1 MAQKMTDIVLFG
13 KETTRGTKAST
24 FPLHL
29 PFLGQGLV
37 PQITQH
43 VGEILSSSTW
53 PYDTKQ
59 VPLGATARLTLTPDI
74 NINTIRTLL
83 TMATKRTS
91 GVQPPVSI
99 THTRMGV
106 GHAHYLGCVVSALAM
121 EYSRGGS
128 PDASS
133 ILQGSLDF
141 ECMTVAATTGVS
153 AGTQANARRFKLQA
167 ATVTLN
173 SVASSKVLS
182 YRRAMTIEHALG
194 SPDSSNVR
202 IFLEDGRHMDEV
214 NIVAQFNATDADWAA
229 LVLAG
234 TEVPLVVVHATG
246 TANETVTETFGTAQ
260 IVSHTLNEQDG
271 TVTVEIAVKPYH
283 TGAAIPDVITYGSSI
298 GADELSL

>member
-1 MAQKMTDIVLFG
+1 MPQKMTDIVLFG

-24 FPLHL
+24 FPLHM

-59 VPLGATARLTLTPDI
+59 VPLGATARLTFTPEF
-74 NINTIRTLL
+74 NINTIRSIL
-83 TMATKRTS
+83 TMVTKRTS
-91 GVQPPVSI
+91 GVQPSVSI
-99 THTRMGV
+99 THTRAGV
-106 GHAHYLGCVVSALAM
+106 GHAQYLGVVAAALSM
-121 EYSRGGS
+121 EYSRSGS

-133 ILQGSLDF
+133 VLQGSMDF
-141 ECMTVAATTGVS
+141 ECMSAAETTGVS

-167 ATVTLN
+167 ATLTLN
-173 SVASSKVLS
+173 SVACTKVLS
-182 YRRAMTIEHALG
+182 YRRSMTIEHALG
-194 SPDSSNVR
+194 APDSNNAR

-214 NIVAQFNATDADWAA
+214 NIVAQFNATDADWLA
-229 LVLAG
+229 LILAG

-260 IVSHTLNEQDG
+260 IVNHTLNEQDG
-271 TVTVEIAVKPYH
+271 TIIVEIAVKPYH
-283 TGAAIPDVITYGSSI
+283 TGAAIPDVITYGSLI
-298 GADELSL
+298 GADTLLL